1 MIAGRCQH
9 DRCRHHDH
17 HDVYKDGN
25 HGNLYDH
32 YHAFTSF
39 LILIPSLIMLC
50 HISSS
55 SPGVMVAIIVISS
68 LSWYIIMR
76 IVILSQVSSYD
87 KQHSLNSPYHHT
99 IIIILF
105 PYRRCRPVSSLSSN
119 HIILWDGGTQLSTQ
133 FLRSCVFVWVGGSWW
148 VMVGDG
154 VINIHWRSGGHSPPL
169 YSLFGAI
176 EWPRLPMGL
185 SVF

>member
-1 MIAGRCQH
+1 M
-9 DRCRHHDH
+9 
-17 HDVYKDGN
+17 YKDGN

-32 YHAFTSF
+32 YHAFTSI

-68 LSWYIIMR
+68 LSLYIVLR
-76 IVILSQVSSYD
+76 IVIFIQMSSYD
-87 KQHSLNSPYHHT
+87 KQHTINSPYHHA

-105 PYRRCRPVSSLSSN
+105 PYRRRRPAPSLSSN
-119 HIILWDGGTQLSTQ
+119 HIILRDGGTQPSTP

-154 VINIHWRSGGHSPPL
+154 VIGIH
-169 YSLFGAI
+169 
-176 EWPRLPMGL
+176 
-185 SVF
+185 